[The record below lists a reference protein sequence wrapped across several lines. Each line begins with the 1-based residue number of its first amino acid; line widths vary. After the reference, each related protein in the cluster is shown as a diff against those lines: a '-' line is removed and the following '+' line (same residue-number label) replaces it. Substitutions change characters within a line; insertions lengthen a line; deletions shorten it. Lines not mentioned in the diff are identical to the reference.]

1 MVIGFN
7 DRSQTVSEGEIP
19 NVDTFPLFLGV
30 SNIRTAERLHIMT
43 FRYQEA
49 SSTAIVE
56 PLIAQINPDFDALF
70 GSRDLP
76 TDPIEVTIDLEA
88 GEDTL
93 PPLRVQIRN
102 DFVAEPDECFSIR
115 ILPVDVMGR
124 RELFT
129 CNEDDTGATS
139 FFCEHT
145 VCITNDDG
153 NILF

>member
-7 DRSQTVSEGEIP
+7 IRSQTVSEGEIP
-19 NVDTFPLFLGV
+19 NVDRFPVLLGV

-56 PLIAQINPDFDALF
+56 PLGSLSIRQFDALF
-70 GSRDLP
+70 GSRGSS
-76 TDPIEVTIDLEA
+76 TDPIEETFILLP

-93 PPLRVQIRN
+93 PLLTAQIIN
-102 DFVAEPDECFSIR
+102 DFVPETDECFTIR

-129 CNEDDTGATS
+129 CNEDNTGATS